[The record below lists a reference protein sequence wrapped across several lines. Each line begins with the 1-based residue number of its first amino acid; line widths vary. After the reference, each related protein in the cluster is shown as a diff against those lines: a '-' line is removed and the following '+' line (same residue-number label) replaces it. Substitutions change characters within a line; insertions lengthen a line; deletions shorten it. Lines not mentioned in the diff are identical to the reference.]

1 MLNFLAVLLFVLS
14 FVLILKGGEFLVDS
28 AICISD
34 RAKIPPMIVGAT
46 VVSVATTLPE
56 TCVSLLAVFK
66 GNMIL
71 ASGNAM
77 GSMICNF
84 ALILGIA
91 FTALP
96 SRVDRKGFW
105 LKCIFLVINLV
116 LLIIFA
122 TNGSFSVSEGVVL
135 LVLLGLFLIANIL
148 EARKNTSPEMAQFFK
163 PQEEK
168 PMWEIILTFVV
179 GAISI
184 AYGSHV
190 LVTNSQIIGSLFKI
204 NQKVMALT
212 IVAIGTGL
220 PEIVTT
226 ITSIKQKN
234 AGIGVGNMIGANI
247 MNGCMLMGLCSVL
260 SKGKLSLGSTGI
272 ATFITLISVYL
283 IAIVPTCL
291 RGKSSRVQG
300 ISLLLV
306 YAGYV
311 LYLFLA

>member
-148 EARKNTSPEMAQFFK
+148 EARKNTSPEMAKFFK